1 MTGQCDSYPVR
12 FVRSRGK
19 VQFRYN
25 IIDDAVPLDD
35 GGMKTIYRYEYAEA
49 YEPTRE
55 SVLEAMSGVEGAEAI
70 LDEAGEIVVR
80 EEPSIT

>member
-1 MTGQCDSYPVR
+1 MYMKLFCPFGSATR
-12 FVRSRGK
+12 RR
-19 VQFRYN
+19 
-25 IIDDAVPLDD
+25 VPD
-35 GGMKTIYRYEYAEA
+35 EYAIYDYVEA
-49 YEPTRE
+49 DQPTRE

>member
-19 VQFRYN
+19 LLFRYN
-25 IIDDAVPLDD
+25 IAAEEIPVE
-35 GGMKTIYRYEYAEA
+35 GGTKTIYRYDYVEA
-49 YEPTRE
+49 DQPTRE